1 MLVCLARRDTG
12 SRREG
17 VGERLGSLEEEEEEE
32 EEEEHGKKPNLEGED
47 EELG

>member
-17 VGERLGSLEEEEEEE
+17 VGERLGSLAEEEEE

>member
-1 MLVCLARRDTG
+1 MLVSLARRNTG
-12 SRREG
+12 SRGEE
-17 VGERLGSLEEEEEEE
+17 VGERLGSLEEEEEE